1 MSKTKNANTAQF
13 AALDLGS
20 NSFHLITARV
30 IDEHLQP
37 LLRFKQKV
45 QLAQGLTAKE
55 KLDDA
60 AVERGIQALRL
71 CAQRLEGFSPKCVH
85 VVATHTLREA
95 KNREQFLLRA
105 EQVLPFPISI
115 ISGHEE
121 ARLIYRGVC
130 ETSAIQGSRLVID
143 IGGGST
149 ELAAGDSNE
158 AKLLSSR
165 SMGCVSYT
173 ERFFKDGKV
182 TAKRFAKAMT
192 AARSELE
199 GIAHGFRKYSSGHV
213 FGTSGSIRTL
223 AQWLHQ
229 RDQTMPDVLTL
240 AQLRQCRDEMLA
252 ADNVADFLTLQIDS
266 DRVHILP
273 AGLAILLA
281 VMEELEIPVMHAH
294 DAALREGVLYELA
307 EKVIRNRDVRQ
318 RTVDGLAKR
327 YQIDSEQA
335 QRVAETAEQLFNY
348 AASAWQLDEE
358 WQQKL
363 VWAARVHEVGLQ
375 INSSGLQKHSGY
387 ILANADMPGFNK
399 EEQAVLAALV
409 SCYRKKIRLENLP
422 TLYHYQPQELHY
434 AIALLRLA
442 VVFNTDRQWSQLLA
456 KVKMRGRNMVLLLT
470 AEGANNPMLQADLQ
484 KEARQQAK
492 LGVQLLVSA
501 DG

>member
-1 MSKTKNANTAQF
+1 MMAKNETTNTAEF

-45 QLAQGLTAKE
+45 QLAAGLNAKG
-55 KLDDA
+55 KLDEA
-60 AVERGIQALRL
+60 AIERGVQALEL
-71 CAQRLEGFSPKCVH
+71 CAQRLAGFSPKRVH

-121 ARLIYRGVC
+121 ARLIYRGVS
-130 ETSAIQGSRLVID
+130 ETSAIQGPRLVID

-149 ELAAGDSNE
+149 ELAAGEGIDAE
-158 AKLLSSR
+158 LLSSR

-173 ERFFKDGKV
+173 ERFFKGGKV

-199 GIAHGFRKYSSGHV
+199 GIAASFRKFGASHV
-213 FGTSGSIRTL
+213 LGTSGSIRTL

-240 AQLRQCRDEMLA
+240 EQLRQCRDELLVA
-252 ADNVADFLTLQIDS
+252 TNVTEFLSLQIES
-266 DRVHILP
+266 ERVHILP

-281 VMEELEIPVMHAH
+281 IMEELEIPVLHAH

-307 EKVIRNRDVRQ
+307 EKVIRHRDVRE
-318 RTVDGLAKR
+318 RTVEGMAKR
-327 YQIDSEQA
+327 YRVDLEQA
-335 QRVAETAEQLFNY
+335 QRVAETTRQLFQH
-348 AASAWQLDEE
+348 AGPAWQLVED

-363 VWAARVHEVGLQ
+363 EWAALLHEVGLQ
-375 INSSGLQKHSGY
+375 INASGLQRHSGY

-409 SCYRKKIRLENLP
+409 SCYRKKIRFDQLP

-434 AIALLRLA
+434 AISLLRLA
-442 VVFNTDRQWSQLLA
+442 VLFNTDRQWSQLLA
-456 KVKMRGRNMVLLLT
+456 KVTMRGRTLLLSLT
-470 AEGANNPMLQADLQ
+470 KQGSNNPMLVADLA
-484 KEARQQAK
+484 KEVRQQAK
-492 LGVQLLVSA
+492 LGVQLHVV
-501 DG
+501 